1 MEGMETLQRDL
12 NDALTEAMGEV
23 NEYVFF
29 TLQRNFYKCA
39 YRCFDEHTTVSRI
52 EPCVQQCG
60 APPQRAQNIIS
71 NELSSF
77 QALTLLFATPVQERI
92 QRSVLVCRDKFDEQ
106 RDIAALTED
115 ELARNAKDCVERA
128 VKGHITGIPKL
139 MARIKSQIT
148 VKED

>member
-1 MEGMETLQRDL
+1 MEAMETLQRDL

-39 YRCFDEHTTVSRI
+39 YRCFDEHTTVSRV

-77 QALTLLFATPVQERI
+77 QERI